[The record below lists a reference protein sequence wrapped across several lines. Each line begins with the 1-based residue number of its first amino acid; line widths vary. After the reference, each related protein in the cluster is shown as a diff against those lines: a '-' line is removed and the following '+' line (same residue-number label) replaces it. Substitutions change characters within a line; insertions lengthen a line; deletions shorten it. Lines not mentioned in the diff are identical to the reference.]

1 MTDGMHDSGQ
11 IAAPRA
17 ALVTG
22 GAHRIGAAIVRA
34 LARAGYAVA
43 IHVRHSRA
51 AAETTAT
58 EILAAGGRAAVI
70 AADLA
75 YHTEVQNLM
84 PAAVAALGPLTLLV
98 NNASEFEADEFGML
112 DRTLFDRQ
120 FAVNLRAPIFLAEAF
135 AAQVRDA
142 RLPDGID
149 AAIVNITDQR
159 VRKPTPLKFSY
170 ALSKSALD
178 SATTM
183 LAQALAPR
191 IRVNAVAPG
200 PVLPGGRQDPDDF
213 ARQAAAVP
221 LGRGPTP
228 EEIAAAVLYLAS
240 AYSVS
245 GETIAVDGGQHL
257 AWRTPDVWGVAE

>member
-1 MTDGMHDSGQ
+1 MTEGMPDLGH
-11 IAAPRA
+11 IAALRT

-22 GAHRIGAAIVRA
+22 GARRIGGAIVRA
-34 LARAGYAVA
+34 LARAGYGVA

-51 AAETTAT
+51 EADLIAAEIAR
-58 EILAAGGRAAVI
+58 AGGRAAVLPG
-70 AADLA
+70 DLA
-75 YHTEVQNLM
+75 DHGDVQNLV

-98 NNASEFEADEFGML
+98 NNASEFEADELGKL
-112 DRTLFDRQ
+112 DRAVFDRQ
-120 FAVNLRAPIFLAEAF
+120 FAVNLRAPIFLAQAF
-135 AAQVRDA
+135 AAQVRAA
-142 RLPDGID
+142 RLPAGVD

-170 ALSKSALD
+170 ALSKSALA
-178 SATTM
+178 SATVM
-183 LAQALAPR
+183 LAQALAPA

-200 PVLPGGRQDPDDF
+200 PVLPGRRQGADDF

-221 LGRGPTP
+221 LGRAARP
-228 EEIAAAVLYLAS
+228 EEIAEAVLYLAS
-240 AYSVS
+240 ANSVS